1 MLKYIK
7 LFIYSCIFCVLANL
21 IMGVGGAA
29 LIYIYK
35 GHFYYPFHQV
45 IRAISFGVI
54 AGSAITLAAISFKL
68 IDTFKIKN
76 VKYTPFLFGWDPS
89 NLPNAHTYSL
99 DNWILVIPPAI

>member
-29 LIYIYK
+29 LIYISK

-54 AGSAITLAAISFKL
+54 AGSAITLAAILFKL
-68 IDTFKIKN
+68 IDMFKIK
-76 VKYTPFLFGWDPS
+76 KR
-89 NLPNAHTYSL
+89 
-99 DNWILVIPPAI
+99 